1 MRAIFR
7 WFFVAL
13 LVCGLLTQICT
24 AESLPPKPTRYVSD
38 RALVLDDATSEAL
51 NQRLANFER
60 ETSNQ
65 IVVAIFSRLPEG
77 AEIAQYATEV
87 FHAWGVGQKDKDNGA
102 VLFIFQADRKLFI
115 ATGRGLEGA
124 LPDATCKQI
133 IESEIV
139 PRFRQNDYAG
149 GIRAGVESMIA
160 ATKGEYVGTGTSV
173 HDREQ
178 SASDSGDFL
187 FSIILFFVILMI
199 LLTIRNRMRGMVVT
213 HRGYRN
219 YGGGWTIGTGG
230 GGFDRGPGGGG
241 FGGGGDSGG
250 FSGGGGDSGGGG
262 AGGSW

>member
-1 MRAIFR
+1 MRAIVR
-7 WFFVAL
+7 RLLVAL
-13 LVCGLLTQICT
+13 LVCGLLTE
-24 AESLPPKPTRYVSD
+24 AWAAASLPPKPTRYVSD
-38 RALVLDDATSEAL
+38 RALLLDDATSEAL

-77 AEIAQYATEV
+77 QEVAQYATEV
-87 FHAWGVGQKDKDNGA
+87 FHAWGIGQKGKDNGV
-102 VLFIFQADRKLFI
+102 VLFVFSADRKLFI

-133 IESEIV
+133 IEREIV

-149 GIRAGVESMIA
+149 GIQAGVASIMA
-160 ATKGEYVGTGTSV
+160 AAKGEYVGTGKTV
-173 HDREQ
+173 HDREG

-187 FSIILFFVILMI
+187 IGLIFFFVILII
-199 LLTIRNRMRGMVVT
+199 LLTIRNRMRGVVVT
-213 HRGYRN
+213 HRGYRT

-230 GGFDRGPGGGG
+230 GFGGGSGGGG
-241 FGGGGDSGG
+241 RDSGG